1 MSKKNSSDRPEQIF
15 GIGFYRREQWPLL
28 LETADDRKD
37 LEDTYDEWVLNLKK
51 SINNLRTLEKEPLKV
66 DIDMAELLAWC
77 KSRGKKN
84 TGASRAEFITEL
96 LRQGRG
102 KKIEK
107 SDFA

>member
-1 MSKKNSSDRPEQIF
+1 
-15 GIGFYRREQWPLL
+15 
-28 LETADDRKD
+28 
-37 LEDTYDEWVLNLKK
+37 
-51 SINNLRTLEKEPLKV
+51 
-66 DIDMAELLAWC
+66 MAELLAWC